1 MNVQKTAPKQSSPFE
16 FAPMHMGD
24 DNEEEN
30 LSINHDNIFL
40 WGFVN
45 IVNTDSEDDIPS
57 KIGDAIRL
65 KYLLI
70 GKRFFVSLCNPAKVK
85 HTC

>member
-1 MNVQKTAPKQSSPFE
+1 MFQKSNMNVQKTAPKQSSPFE

-40 WGFVN
+40 
-45 IVNTDSEDDIPS
+45 
-57 KIGDAIRL
+57 
-65 KYLLI
+65 
-70 GKRFFVSLCNPAKVK
+70 
-85 HTC
+85 